1 MTKIQVSTTATTTTL
16 ILRND
21 TCILVFVFIFNDRHF
36 FMFHINLHI
45 LDINVNFAFF
55 HMKCGILYKTE
66 ITSKNKSEFLH
77 SNIKNIILYE
87 NIRSVGCPDYLM
99 TKSKFLCTSVPVR
112 GLDLRRLLQRQVNLS
127 RV

>member
-1 MTKIQVSTTATTTTL
+1 
-16 ILRND
+16 
-21 TCILVFVFIFNDRHF
+21 
-36 FMFHINLHI
+36 
-45 LDINVNFAFF
+45 
-55 HMKCGILYKTE
+55 MKCGILYKNE

-87 NIRSVGCPDYLM
+87 NIRSVDYLM

>member
-1 MTKIQVSTTATTTTL
+1 
-16 ILRND
+16 
-21 TCILVFVFIFNDRHF
+21 
-36 FMFHINLHI
+36 
-45 LDINVNFAFF
+45 
-55 HMKCGILYKTE
+55 MKCGILYKTE

-87 NIRSVGCPDYLM
+87 NIRSVVDYLM